1 LRRLRKKLKESGC
14 TDRAYTRLAALV
26 ADGLVGTVTHV
37 TAMGVGDLI
46 NHGAYTTAGIC

>member
-1 LRRLRKKLKESGC
+1 MG
-14 TDRAYTRLAALV
+14 RAYTRLAALI

-46 NHGAYTTAGIC
+46 NHGACDCGHLLTPQAQGVYCHLL